1 MHIELSD
8 EELKLLRELLERAN
22 ADLRD
27 EVHRTE
33 AMDWKRALKVQER
46 VLGGLLA
53 KLGRA

>member
-1 MHIELSD
+1 MYIELSD

-33 AMDWKRALKVQER
+33 AMDWKRALKLQER